1 MTPLRQRMI
10 EDMQLRGLSALTQ
23 RAYLRAVQ
31 ELARYYGKSPDQI
44 SEEELRHYFLY
55 LHHEQRLARSTMIVI
70 LCGIKFFFEHTLRQP
85 WPSLELLRPR
95 PVHKLPVVLGGDEVW
110 QILAHLRLPAYR
122 VCLSTIYT
130 CGLRLHEGASL
141 QVAQIDS
148 ARMQLRICGG
158 KGNKDRY
165 GPLPPRTR
173 ALLRT
178 HWVTHRNP
186 IWLFPA
192 AARAGQNPHTAT
204 QPIADR
210 SVQRAFYAAVAAAG
224 VTKPASVHTLRHSWA
239 PQLLE
244 AGVSLR
250 VIQLWLGHRSP
261 TTTAI
266 YTHLTQP
273 VEQRATAAVEQLTAG
288 MPW

>member
-10 EDMQLRGLSALTQ
+10 EDMQLRGLAPLTQ

-31 ELARYYGKSPDQI
+31 ELACYYRKSPDQI
-44 SEEELRHYFLY
+44 SEDELRQYFLY
-55 LHHEQRLARSTMIVI
+55 LHHEHHLARSTTIVR
-70 LCGIKFFFEHTLRQP
+70 LCGIKFFFEHTLRHP

-95 PVHKLPVVLGGDEVW
+95 PVHRLPVVLSAEEVW
-110 QILAHLRLPAYR
+110 QILAQLRRPAYR
-122 VCLSTIYT
+122 ACLSTIYT

-141 QVAQIDS
+141 RVEQIDS
-148 ARMQLRICGG
+148 RRMQLLIRGG
-158 KGNKDRY
+158 KGNKDRNV
-165 GPLPPRTR
+165 PLPPRTL

-186 IWLFPA
+186 VWLFPA
-192 AARAGQNPHTAT
+192 AERAGQHPPTAT
-204 QPIADR
+204 QPVADR
-210 SVQRAFYAAVAAAG
+210 SVARAFHAAVAAAG
-224 VTKPASVHTLRHSWA
+224 VIKPASVHTLRHSWA
-239 PQLLE
+239 TQLLE

-266 YTHLTQP
+266 YTHLTQK
-273 VEQRATAAVEQLTAG
+273 VEQLATDALEQLTAS